1 MPRMLSRI
9 ALLILALGLAA
20 CTTVTHPPDGGTG
33 GTGGSTNTGGTGG
46 AGGEG
51 GVGGQGGVGGAVD
64 PCSVVVPK
72 EAEDIEEND
81 VVEGGIAIGT
91 VSGAC
96 TGGTCTG
103 DDPIDRWAI
112 TTCGGQH
119 SIQLRWDEVANDLDL
134 YLFNSDGM
142 QIAQSA
148 TPDTTSET
156 IVTDLQTDE
165 QYTIEVQAF
174 DTNGIAQTYNL
185 EIVPV
190 GGD

>member
-1 MPRMLSRI
+1 MLLRTVAA
-9 ALLILALGLAA
+9 ALTLALAA
-20 CTTVTHPPDGGTG
+20 CAQVNEPVDAGTG
-33 GTGGSTNTGGTGG
+33 ATGGSANTGGSGG
-46 AGGEG
+46 AGGR
-51 GVGGQGGVGGAVD
+51 GGAGGVD
-64 PCSVVVPK
+64 PCSTVVP
-72 EAEDIEEND
+72 EPTEDTEEND
-81 VVEGGIAIGT
+81 VVEGGIAIGS

-96 TGGTCTG
+96 PRGVCTG
-103 DDPIDRWAI
+103 DDPFDRWAI
-112 TTCGGQH
+112 TRCGGQH

-134 YLFNSDGM
+134 YLFDSDAM

-190 GGD
+190 EGD

>member
-1 MPRMLSRI
+1 MPRMLFRI
-9 ALLILALGLAA
+9 AVVTLALAA
-20 CTTVTHPPDGGTG
+20 CTEVTHPPDGGAG
-33 GTGGSTNTGGTGG
+33 GTGGSANTGGSGG
-46 AGGEG
+46 AGG
-51 GVGGQGGVGGAVD
+51 QGGAGGVD
-64 PCSVVVPK
+64 PCSTVVP
-72 EAEDIEEND
+72 EPTEDTEEND
-81 VVEGGIAIGT
+81 VVEGGIAIGS

-96 TGGTCTG
+96 PGGVCAG
-103 DDPIDRWAI
+103 DDPFDRWAI

-134 YLFNSDGM
+134 YLFDSDGM

-185 EIVPV
+185 EIVPI
-190 GGD
+190 GRD